1 MFGKRNLVDSLSRDL
16 ARARN
21 KRDTL
26 ATSISTLT
34 ARIVDLEA
42 RVSAEAERRD
52 RERAASEILGIKTRV
67 RDRSLTFA
75 AGVAGIRNATEVAET
90 IVPEASE
97 LNDLLDVIATEVAKA
112 IDGLLCEL
120 DLRIEAV
127 RAGNAPPE
135 PPLTSSAESPQISDG
150 AHNLRKWL
158 LHGKPTKGESAK
170 DRAAA

>member
-1 MFGKRNLVDSLSRDL
+1 MFGKRELVDSLSRDL

-42 RVSAEAERRD
+42 RVSAETERRD
-52 RERAASEILGIKTRV
+52 RERAASEIVGIKKRV

-90 IVPEASE
+90 IVPKASE
-97 LNDLLDVIATEVAKA
+97 LNELLDVIATEVAKA

-135 PPLTSSAESPQISDG
+135 LPLTSSAESPQISDG
-150 AHNLRKWL
+150 AHNLREWL
-158 LHGKPTKGESAK
+158 LHSKPTKEESAK